1 MKRTERHHL
10 KENELGRLARQARE
24 TVETRRSETLTL
36 LSVVVVVAALAIAYF
51 GWREHVQTKAH
62 GLLAQAMAVQDAR
75 VGPPP
80 APGTP
85 AGGLYFPTERERSQA
100 ALTKFKIA
108 ADAYPS
114 TDAGIYA
121 RYQEG
126 ATSVALG
133 SNPGAIAA
141 YEQVIKESGD
151 GFYGQMA
158 RLGLAEAQV
167 RSGQYDAAITT
178 FKDLAQRK
186 DGPLPIDGI
195 LMQLGRTY
203 RDAGKRADAQQTFNR
218 LVQEFPD
225 SPYGADAKRELDS
238 LNKAPAA

>member
-1 MKRTERHHL
+1 MKSKERHHL
-10 KENELGRLARQARE
+10 KENELRNLARRAGLTVSERRRE
-24 TVETRRSETLTL
+24 TTGLVAI
-36 LSVVVVVAALAIAYF
+36 VVVVGALALGYY

-62 GLLAQAMAVQDAR
+62 ALLADAMAVQDAR

-85 AGGLYFPTERERSQA
+85 AGSLYFPTERERSQA

-126 ATSVALG
+126 ATSLALG
-133 SNPGAIAA
+133 STPGAIAA
-141 YEQVIKESGD
+141 YEQVIKEAGD

-158 RLGLAEAQV
+158 RLGLAEAQA
-167 RSGQYDAAITT
+167 RAGQYDTAINT
-178 FKDLAQRK
+178 FKELAQRK
-186 DGPLPIDGI
+186 DGPLPVDGI

-203 RDAGKRADAQQTFNR
+203 LDAGKRADAQQTFNK
-218 LVQEFPD
+218 LVEEYPE
-225 SPYGADAKRELDS
+225 SPFTGDARKELET
-238 LNKAPAA
+238 LKNAA

>member
-1 MKRTERHHL
+1 MKSTERHHL
-10 KENELGRLARQARE
+10 KENELGRLARSARD
-24 TVETRRSETLTL
+24 TVQTRRSETTGLIA
-36 LSVVVVVAALAIAYF
+36 VAVVVAALAIGYF
-51 GWREHVQTKAH
+51 GWRERVQTKAH

-114 TDAGIYA
+114 TDAGVYA

-126 ATSVALG
+126 ATSLALG
-133 SNPGAIAA
+133 STPGAMTA

-151 GFYGQMA
+151 NFYGQMA

-167 RSGQYDAAITT
+167 RAGQYDPAINT
-178 FKDLAQRK
+178 FKELAQRK
-186 DGPLPIDGI
+186 DGPLPVDGI

-203 RDAGKRADAQQTFNR
+203 LEAGKRADAQQTFNR
-218 LVQEFPD
+218 LVEEYPE
-225 SPYGADAKRELDS
+225 SPYTGEARKEIETLKKTS
-238 LNKAPAA
+238 TT

>member
-1 MKRTERHHL
+1 MKTKERHHL
-10 KENELGRLARQARE
+10 KENELRNFAVQAGQTMAERRKE
-24 TVETRRSETLTL
+24 TTTLI
-36 LSVVVVVAALAIAYF
+36 VAAVVIATLGIGYF
-51 GWREHVQTKAH
+51 GWRERVQTKAH

-114 TDAGIYA
+114 TDAGVYA

-126 ATSVALG
+126 ATSLALG
-133 SNPGAIAA
+133 STPGAIAA
-141 YEQVIKESGD
+141 YQQVIKESGD
-151 GFYGQMA
+151 NFYGQMA

-167 RSGQYDAAITT
+167 RAGQYDPAINT
-178 FKDLAQRK
+178 FKELAQRK
-186 DGPLPIDGI
+186 DGPLPVDGI

-203 RDAGKRADAQQTFNR
+203 LEAGKRADAQQIFNR
-218 LVQEFPD
+218 LVEEYPE
-225 SPYGADAKRELDS
+225 SAYTGEARKEIETLK
-238 LNKAPAA
+238 KAPTT